1 MTVRRRVIPP
11 ADGGVAWV
19 LAATTIV
26 LIASWPV
33 RAETANASWYAV
45 TVTRLGALVVWAWVL
60 GAASQAG
67 PEARRRDLTRL
78 VIAAVVSAPLEAA
91 AHVATLPG
99 TPVAWSLIVAVPAAF
114 TALGL
119 SAAVA
124 WLVRRA
130 RLPALLPAVS
140 LLVAVGLVAL
150 DLRVLGSAAF
160 VPWVLPSSPGPLP
173 GAVLGTLAA
182 ITLVRVAGLGRP
194 GRETTPA
201 GADGS

>member
-1 MTVRRRVIPP
+1 MTGRRQLIPR

-19 LAATTIV
+19 LAATALV
-26 LIASWPV
+26 LIATWPV
-33 RAETANASWYAV
+33 RAESANASWYAV
-45 TVTRLGALVVWAWVL
+45 TVSRLGALVVWAWVL
-60 GAASQAG
+60 GAASEAG

-78 VIAAVVSAPLEAA
+78 VIAAVVSAPLELA

-99 TPVAWSLIVAVPAAF
+99 TPVAWSLLVAVPAAF

-130 RLPALLPAVS
+130 GLPALLPAAS
-140 LLVAVGLVAL
+140 LLAAAGLVAL
-150 DLRVLGSAAF
+150 DLRLLGSAAF

-173 GAVLGTLAA
+173 AIVLGTLAA
-182 ITLVRVAGLGRP
+182 ITVVRVARAGRL
-194 GRETTPA
+194 RRDAAET
-201 GADGS
+201 GAERS